1 MEAKKET
8 VEAASEATKSD
19 FIQRA
24 DEMSDVLMDIAD
36 QKAASRA
43 VVMVAIEDDDKGD
56 TNSAGALGGNE
67 RQLLRMFKA
76 MWHDEKI
83 GPFMKMVALL
93 EMGKVALDD
102 GRK

>member
-8 VEAASEATKSD
+8 VEAGSEAPKSD
-19 FIQRA
+19 FIQRVV
-24 DEMSDVLMDIAD
+24 EMSDVLVDMAG
-36 QKAASRA
+36 QKETSRA

-56 TNSAGALGGNE
+56 TDSAGALGGNE

-83 GPFMKMVALL
+83 GRFMRMAALL
-93 EMGKVALDD
+93 ELGKVALND
-102 GRK
+102 GCK

>member
-1 MEAKKET
+1 MEAKKEN

-24 DEMSDVLMDIAD
+24 DEMSDVLLEMVD

-43 VVMVAIEDDDKGD
+43 VVMVAIENDDKGD
-56 TNSAGALGGNE
+56 TDSTGVIGGNE
-67 RQLLRMFKA
+67 EQLLRMFKA
-76 MWHDEKI
+76 MWHDKNT
-83 GPFMKMVALL
+83 GRFMRMAAFF
-93 EMGKVALDD
+93 EMGKVVLND

>member
-8 VEAASEATKSD
+8 VEVGSEAPKSD
-19 FIQRA
+19 FIRRA
-24 DEMSDVLMDIAD
+24 DEMSDVLMDMAD

-56 TNSAGALGGNE
+56 TDSAGALGGNE

-83 GPFMKMVALL
+83 GRFMKMVAFYEL
-93 EMGKVALDD
+93 GKVALND

>member
-1 MEAKKET
+1 MEAKKEN
-8 VEAASEATKSD
+8 VEAGSEATKSD

-24 DEMSDVLMDIAD
+24 DEMSDVLMDMAD

-43 VVMVAIEDDDKGD
+43 VVMLAIEDDDKGD
-56 TNSAGALGGNE
+56 TDSAGVIGGNE
-67 RQLLRMFKA
+67 EQLLRMFKA

-83 GPFMKMVALL
+83 GPFMKMVAIL

>member
-8 VEAASEATKSD
+8 VEAGSEAPKSD
-19 FIQRA
+19 FIQRVV
-24 DEMSDVLMDIAD
+24 EMSDVLLDMAD

-56 TNSAGALGGNE
+56 TDSAGVIGGNE
-67 RQLLRMFKA
+67 EQLLRMFKA
-76 MWHDEKI
+76 MWHDEKV
-83 GPFMKMVALL
+83 GPFMKMAAFL
-93 EMGKVALDD
+93 ELGKVALND

>member
-8 VEAASEATKSD
+8 VEAGSEAPKSD

-24 DEMSDVLMDIAD
+24 DEMSDVLMDMAD

-43 VVMVAIEDDDKGD
+43 VLIVAIEDDDKGD
-56 TNSAGALGGNE
+56 TNSAGVIGGNE

-83 GPFMKMVALL
+83 GPFMGTVAFL
-93 EMGKVALDD
+93 EVGKVALND
-102 GRK
+102 GCK

>member
-8 VEAASEATKSD
+8 VEAGSEAPKSD
-19 FIQRA
+19 FIQRVV
-24 DEMSDVLMDIAD
+24 EMSDVLMDMAD

-43 VVMVAIEDDDKGD
+43 VLIVAIEDDDKGD
-56 TNSAGALGGNE
+56 TDSTGALGGNE

-83 GPFMKMVALL
+83 GSFMKMVALL
-93 EMGKVALDD
+93 EMGKVVLDD
-102 GRK
+102 GCK

>member
-8 VEAASEATKSD
+8 VEAGSEAPKSD

-24 DEMSDVLMDIAD
+24 DEMSDVLIDMAD

-56 TNSAGALGGNE
+56 TDSTGVIGGNE

-76 MWHDEKI
+76 MWHDKNT
-83 GPFMKMVALL
+83 GRFMRMAAFL
-93 EMGKVALDD
+93 EMGKVVLDD
-102 GRK
+102 GCK

>member
-19 FIQRA
+19 FIRRA
-24 DEMSDVLMDIAD
+24 DEMSDVLMDMAD

-56 TNSAGALGGNE
+56 TNSAGVIGGNE
-67 RQLLRMFKA
+67 EQLLKMFKA
-76 MWHDEKI
+76 MWHDKNTSR
-83 GPFMKMVALL
+83 FMRMAAFI
-93 EMGKVALDD
+93 EMGKVVLND

>member
-8 VEAASEATKSD
+8 VEVGSEAPKSD

-24 DEMSDVLMDIAD
+24 DEMSDVLMDMAD

-43 VVMVAIEDDDKGD
+43 VVMVAIENDDKGD
-56 TNSAGALGGNE
+56 TDSTGALGGNE
-67 RQLLRMFKA
+67 TQLLVLFRA
-76 MWHDEKI
+76 MWNDKEI
-83 GPFMKMVALL
+83 GRFMKMVAFYEL
-93 EMGKVALDD
+93 GKVALNN

>member
-24 DEMSDVLMDIAD
+24 DEMSDVLMDMAD

-56 TNSAGALGGNE
+56 TNSAGVIVGNE
-67 RQLLRMFKA
+67 EKLQRMFKA
-76 MWHDEKI
+76 MWHDKNT
-83 GPFMKMVALL
+83 GRFMRMAAFL
-93 EMGKVALDD
+93 EMGKVVLDD
-102 GRK
+102 GCK